1 MSADSKGASRLA
13 TRYAVALYDLAD
25 GEGRLDAIADDLRG
39 LHRLIEESAD
49 LRRMLRSPALSR
61 AEQGGAIAAIMERAG
76 FSDLTRRFIGVVA
89 ENRRLFAVEAM
100 IDAFLA
106 RLAEQRGEVV
116 AEVVSAQPLSDVQT
130 GSLQESLRAMLDSKV
145 SVSAKVDKG
154 LIGGLIIKIGSRMID
169 SSLRTKLQKLQIAMK
184 GIG

>member
-1 MSADSKGASRLA
+1 MNSPTMPGQKSRGAK
-13 TRYAVALYDLAD
+13 
-25 GEGRLDAIADDLRG
+25 
-39 LHRLIEESAD
+39 
-49 LRRMLRSPALSR
+49 
-61 AEQGGAIAAIMERAG
+61 AA
-76 FSDLTRRFIGVVA
+76 SVV
-89 ENRRLFAVEAM
+89 AVEAM

-116 AEVVSAQPLSDVQT
+116 AEVISAQPLSDVQT